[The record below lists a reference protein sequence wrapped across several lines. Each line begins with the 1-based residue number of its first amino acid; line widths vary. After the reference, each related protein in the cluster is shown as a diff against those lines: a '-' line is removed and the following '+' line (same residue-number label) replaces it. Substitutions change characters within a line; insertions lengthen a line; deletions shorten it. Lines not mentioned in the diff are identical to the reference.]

1 MTIVSFTPFKTIL
14 VRVGRLVVLL
24 VLTQVVSC
32 HAIAVRT
39 HELVLELLYDTCGM
53 NIDESYAHLRFRT
66 SPFCVCHRKPKLNTH
81 TTVH

>member
-39 HELVLELLYDTCGM
+39 HELALVLVLVLLYDTCGM
-53 NIDESYAHLRFRT
+53 NE
-66 SPFCVCHRKPKLNTH
+66 
-81 TTVH
+81 

>member
-1 MTIVSFTPFKTIL
+1 MTIVSFTPFKTTV

-39 HELVLELLYDTCGM
+39 HELVLE
-53 NIDESYAHLRFRT
+53 
-66 SPFCVCHRKPKLNTH
+66 
-81 TTVH
+81 